1 LKTTPVTPT
10 DLSRS
15 VISVPPLARHRD
27 LTINNADNRALIQY
41 LEDGG
46 VRTLLYGG
54 NANLYNVGAG
64 ELPELLDMLE
74 QEVGDDTWVIPSVGP
89 DFGKLMDQVE
99 VVKSRDFPTVMI
111 LPLAFPAT
119 PGGIATG
126 IRRFAERYGKPV
138 IVYIKAD
145 GYLEPTH
152 VAALVNDGLV
162 AGIKYATVRSDPR
175 EDGYLRALL
184 DIVDR
189 RLVVSG
195 IGERPAI
202 IHLRDF
208 GLQGFTSGS
217 VCVAPNSSMRI
228 LALCKD
234 GRWDEAEEERAKFLP
249 LENLRDAH
257 SPIRV
262 LHEAVT
268 LAEIAD
274 MGPMLPMLSNLA
286 EAHRAPVRDAALA
299 LRQHDEQLAPS

>member
-1 LKTTPVTPT
+1 MKTTSVLPT

-15 VISVPPLARHRD
+15 VIAVPPLARHRD
-27 LTINNADNRALIQY
+27 LTISTADNRALIQY
-41 LEDGG
+41 LEEGG

-64 ELPELLDMLE
+64 ELADLLDMLE
-74 QEVGDDTWVIPSVGP
+74 QEAGDDSWIIPSVGP

-99 VVKSRDFPTVMI
+99 VVKGRDFPTVMI

-119 PGGIATG
+119 PDGIATG

-175 EDGYLRALL
+175 EDAYLRALL
-184 DIVDR
+184 DVVDR

-228 LALCKD
+228 LALCKE
-234 GRWDEAEEERAKFLP
+234 GRWEEAEEERAKFLP
-249 LENLRDAH
+249 LENLRDTH

-268 LAEIAD
+268 LAGIAD
-274 MGPMLPMLSNLA
+274 MGPMLPMLSNIA
-286 EAHRAPVRDAALA
+286 EAHRAPIRDAALA
-299 LRQHDEQLAPS
+299 LRQHDAQLAPS

>member
-1 LKTTPVTPT
+1 MKTTPVLPT
-10 DLSRS
+10 DLARS
-15 VISVPPLARHRD
+15 VIAVPPLARHRD
-27 LTINNADNRALIQY
+27 LTISTADNRALIQY
-41 LEDGG
+41 LEEGG

-64 ELPELLDMLE
+64 ELADLLDMLE
-74 QEVGDDTWVIPSVGP
+74 QEAGDDSWIIPSVGP

-99 VVKSRDFPTVMI
+99 VVKGRDFPTVMI

-119 PGGIATG
+119 PDGIATG

-138 IVYIKAD
+138 IVYIKTD

-175 EDGYLRALL
+175 EDAYLRALL
-184 DIVDR
+184 DVVDR

-217 VCVAPNSSMRI
+217 VCVAPNSSMKI
-228 LALCKD
+228 LALCKAR
-234 GRWDEAEEERAKFLP
+234 RWEEAMQERAAFLP
-249 LENLRDAH
+249 LEDCRDAY

-262 LHEAVT
+262 LHDAVT
-268 LAEIAD
+268 LAGIAD
-274 MGPMLPMLSNLA
+274 MGPMLPMLSNLP
-286 EAHRAPVRDAALA
+286 ESQRGPVRAAAVA
-299 LRQHDEQLAPS
+299 LRQHDAQLAPS

>member
-1 LKTTPVTPT
+1 MKTTSVTPQ
-10 DLSRS
+10 DLAAS
-15 VISVPPLARHRD
+15 VIAVPPLARHRD
-27 LTINNADNRALIQY
+27 LTISTADNRALIQY

-54 NANLYNVGAG
+54 NANLYNIGAT

-74 QEVGDDTWVIPSVGP
+74 DAAGDDTWVIPSVGP
-89 DFGKLMDQVE
+89 DYGKLMDQLE
-99 VVKSRDFPTVMI
+99 VLKGRDFPTVMI
-111 LPLAFPAT
+111 LPLGFPAT
-119 PGGIATG
+119 GDGLTTG
-126 IRRFAERYGKPV
+126 IRRFAEALGKPV
-138 IVYIKAD
+138 IVYIKNDNYLSPTQVASLAD
-145 GYLEPTH
+145 
-152 VAALVNDGLV
+152 DGLV
-162 AGIKYATVRSDPR
+162 AAIKYATVRSNPGEDP
-175 EDGYLRALL
+175 YLRALL
-184 DIVDR
+184 DVVDR
-189 RLVVSG
+189 GCIVSG

-228 LALCKD
+228 LALCKE

-268 LAEIAD
+268 LAGIAD
-274 MGPMLPMLSNLA
+274 MGPMLPMLSNIA
-286 EAHRAPVRDAALA
+286 EAHRAPIREAALA

>member
-1 LKTTPVTPT
+1 MKTTPVTPS
-10 DLSRS
+10 DLSSS
-15 VISVPPLARHRD
+15 VIAVPPLARHRD
-27 LTINNADNRALIQY
+27 LTISNADNRALIQY
-41 LEDGG
+41 LEEGG

-54 NANLYNVGAG
+54 NANLYNVGAA

-74 QEVGDDTWVIPSVGP
+74 QEAGDDTWVIPSVGP
-89 DFGKLMDQVE
+89 DFGKLLDQVN
-99 VVKSRDFPTVMI
+99 VVRTRDFPTVMI

-119 PGGIATG
+119 GEGIATG
-126 IRRFAERYGKPV
+126 IRRFADRYGRPV
-138 IVYIKAD
+138 IIYIKSD
-145 GYLEPTH
+145 GYLEPNR

-162 AGIKYATVRSDPR
+162 AGIKYATVRPDPR
-175 EDGYLRALL
+175 EDLYLRALL
-184 DIVDR
+184 DVVDR
-189 RLVVSG
+189 HLIVSG

-234 GRWDEAEEERAKFLP
+234 GRWDEADEERARFLP

-268 LAEIAD
+268 LAGIAD
-274 MGPMLPMLSNLA
+274 MGPMLPMLSNLG
-286 EAHRAPVRDAALA
+286 EALRPPVREAALA

>member
-1 LKTTPVTPT
+1 MKTTPVTPT
-10 DLSRS
+10 DLARS
-15 VISVPPLARHRD
+15 VIAVPPLARHRD
-27 LTINNADNRALIQY
+27 LTISTADNRALIQY
-41 LEDGG
+41 LEEGG

-64 ELPELLDMLE
+64 ELADLLDMLE
-74 QEVGDDTWVIPSVGP
+74 QEAGDDSWIIPSVGP

-99 VVKSRDFPTVMI
+99 VVKGRDFPTVMI

-119 PGGIATG
+119 PDGIATG

-145 GYLEPTH
+145 GYLDPTH

-175 EDGYLRALL
+175 EDAYLRALL
-184 DIVDR
+184 DVVDR

-268 LAEIAD
+268 LAGIAD
-274 MGPMLPMLSNLA
+274 MGPMLPMLSNIA
-286 EAHRAPVRDAALA
+286 EAHCAPIREAALA

>member
-1 LKTTPVTPT
+1 MKTTPVTST
-10 DLSRS
+10 DLAAS

-27 LTINNADNRALIQY
+27 LTISTADNRALIQY
-41 LEDGG
+41 LEEGG

-54 NANLYNVGAG
+54 NANLYNVGAA

-74 QEVGDDTWVIPSVGP
+74 DAAGDDTWVIPSVGP
-89 DFGKLMDQVE
+89 DYGKLMDQVE
-99 VVKSRDFPTVMI
+99 VVKGRDFPTVMI

-119 PGGIATG
+119 PDGIATG
-126 IRRFAERYGKPV
+126 IRRFAERYGRPV
-138 IVYIKAD
+138 IVYIKSD
-145 GYLEPTH
+145 GYLEPSH
-152 VAALVNDGLV
+152 VAALATDGLV
-162 AGIKYATVRSDPR
+162 AGIKYATVRTDPR
-175 EDGYLRALL
+175 EDAYLRALL
-184 DIVDR
+184 DVVDR
-189 RLVVSG
+189 SIVVSG

-228 LALCKD
+228 LALCKE

-268 LAEIAD
+268 LAGIAD
-274 MGPMLPMLSNLA
+274 MGPMLPMLSNIA
-286 EAHRAPVRDAALA
+286 EAHRAPIREAALA

>member
-1 LKTTPVTPT
+1 MKTTPVTPA
-10 DLSRS
+10 DLAAS
-15 VISVPPLARHRD
+15 VIAVPPLARHRD
-27 LTINNADNRALIQY
+27 LTISNADNRALIQY

-74 QEVGDDTWVIPSVGP
+74 EEAGDDTWIIPSVGP
-89 DFGKLMDQVE
+89 DYGKLMDQLSVL
-99 VVKSRDFPTVMI
+99 KGRAFPTVMI
-111 LPLAFPAT
+111 LPLAFPST
-119 PGGIATG
+119 GDGIATG
-126 IRRFAERYGKPV
+126 IRHFAERLGKPV

-145 GYLEPTH
+145 GCLEPPQ

-162 AGIKYATVRSDPR
+162 SGIKYATVRTDPTR
-175 EDGYLRALL
+175 DTYLRALL
-184 DIVDR
+184 DVVDR
-189 RLVVSG
+189 QIVVSG

-217 VCVAPNSSMRI
+217 VCVAPNSSMRL

-234 GRWDEAEEERAKFLP
+234 ERWDDAEEERVQFLP

-268 LAEIAD
+268 LAGIAD
-274 MGPMLPMLSNLA
+274 MGPMLPMLSNLP
-286 EAHRAPVRDAALA
+286 EAQRAPVRDAALA
-299 LRQHDEQLAPS
+299 LRQHDEQLALS